1 MGFKYIELFFGFA
14 DSDDSF
20 NSFKEKTMKHF
31 LVAAALIFA
40 SQAYASTIDVSTLS
54 KEQQFAIQQQVQ
66 QLKQTPEAKVAT
78 AEKVL
83 DFSEKFGK
91 MIASTAREVGVAT
104 NEFVETPVGM
114 LVAALIVWNYIG
126 QDLVQLLF
134 GSCIFVLGLYFVSRV
149 YKNWIASEIVYDL
162 EKPTNFFGKHPVK
175 SIKTRTLGGDEIIG
189 LLGMALLITIAAGL
203 ITFARNS

>member
-1 MGFKYIELFFGFA
+1 
-14 DSDDSF
+14 
-20 NSFKEKTMKHF
+20 MKRF
-31 LVAAALIFA
+31 LIAATLILT
-40 SQAYASTIDVSTLS
+40 SQVYANTIDVSTLS

-66 QLKQTPEAKVAT
+66 QMKQTPEAKVAT

-104 NEFVETPVGM
+104 NEFVQTPVGM

-149 YKNWIASEIVYDL
+149 YKNWTTQKVIYDL
-162 EKPTNFFGKHPVK
+162 EKPANFFGKHPIK
-175 SIKTRTLGGDEIIG
+175 SIENKSLGGDEIVG
-189 LLGMALLITIAAGL
+189 LLGISLIVTVGAGL
-203 ITFARNS
+203 AAFA